1 MTALIIQ
8 QKQRR
13 WAYLV
18 LSVFLLLFLGLIY
31 AWSVFRIPLEQEFG
45 WSKSGTSL
53 TFSISMVMFCLGG
66 LISGVLT
73 ARKGMRITLVLAA
86 LLLVSGF
93 GLASQITSLMGIYL
107 TYGGMAG
114 LGVGLGY
121 NAAISTIMRWFPDK
135 QGLVSGIALMGFGFG
150 AMILGTAGASLI
162 SLAGWRMTFLLI
174 AASYAVVIALAVVIL
189 RPPDADFTAALSG
202 ALPKGK
208 EAREEIGW
216 QDMLRRQ
223 SFWLFFLWAILLSAA
238 GLSIINISAGYAGTF
253 VGGNLTQAAA
263 IAGVI
268 SIANGAGRV
277 LAGQL
282 FDSKGCKVTMYSLCG
297 LSGSGC
303 CPCRCRCE
311 PQPACPSDSLC
322 PYGLGLWRLSADGV
336 CLCCLILW
344 LPELWHEFQ
353 YRQSQSYRRFDPRPH
368 VCQWYAHDG
377 FYHHRHTGRYR
388 SCHYDGNPPLTSDRQ
403 QMDESEGSSCTPF
416 SHRSGLCRDDAFRFV
431 CVLPVETNALQG

>member
-282 FDSKGCKVTMYSLCG
+282 FDSKGYKVTMYTVSVVYLAAAATASL
-297 LSGSGC
+297 S
-303 CPCRCRCE
+303 
-311 PQPACPSDSLC
+311 
-322 PYGLGLWRLSADGV
+322 
-336 CLCCLILW
+336 
-344 LPELWHEFQ
+344 F
-353 YRQSQSYRRFDPRPH
+353 
-368 VCQWYAHDG
+368 
-377 FYHHRHTGRYR
+377 
-388 SCHYDGNPPLTSDRQ
+388 
-403 QMDESEGSSCTPF
+403 
-416 SHRSGLCRDDAFRFV
+416 
-431 CVLPVETNALQG
+431 

>member
-1 MTALIIQ
+1 
-8 QKQRR
+8 
-13 WAYLV
+13 
-18 LSVFLLLFLGLIY
+18 
-31 AWSVFRIPLEQEFG
+31 
-45 WSKSGTSL
+45 
-53 TFSISMVMFCLGG
+53 MVMFCLGG

-189 RPPDADFTAALSG
+189 QPPDADFTAALSG
-202 ALPKGK
+202 ALPQGK

-282 FDSKGCKVTMYSLCG
+282 FDSKGCKVTMYTVSVVYLAAAAALAGADVSHSQPVLLTAFVLTG
-297 LSGSGC
+297 LAYG
-303 CPCRCRCE
+303 
-311 PQPACPSDSLC
+311 ACPPTGSAFAASF
-322 PYGLGLWRLSADGV
+322 YGSRNYGMNFSIVNLNLIGASTLGPMFANGTPMMAFIIIAILAVIGV
-336 CLCCLILW
+336 VITTAI
-344 LPELWHEFQ
+344 
-353 YRQSQSYRRFDPRPH
+353 RR
-368 VCQWYAHDG
+368 
-377 FYHHRHTGRYR
+377 
-388 SCHYDGNPPLTSDRQ
+388 
-403 QMDESEGSSCTPF
+403 
-416 SHRSGLCRDDAFRFV
+416 
-431 CVLPVETNALQG
+431 

>member
-135 QGLVSGIALMGFGFG
+135 QGFVSGIALMGFGFG

-282 FDSKGCKVTMYSLCG
+282 FDSKGCKVTMYTVSVVYLAAAALAGADVSHSQPVLLTAFVLTG
-297 LSGSGC
+297 LAYG
-303 CPCRCRCE
+303 
-311 PQPACPSDSLC
+311 ACPPTGSAFAASF
-322 PYGLGLWRLSADGV
+322 YGSRNYGMNFSIVNLNLIGASTLGPMFANGTPMMAFIIIAILAVIGV
-336 CLCCLILW
+336 VITTAI
-344 LPELWHEFQ
+344 
-353 YRQSQSYRRFDPRPH
+353 RR
-368 VCQWYAHDG
+368 
-377 FYHHRHTGRYR
+377 
-388 SCHYDGNPPLTSDRQ
+388 
-403 QMDESEGSSCTPF
+403 
-416 SHRSGLCRDDAFRFV
+416 
-431 CVLPVETNALQG
+431 